1 MKLSRR
7 EQKEGSSKGV
17 AGQAVQ
23 EKMDSEIP
31 SLQMGEGSEE
41 VASSVKLNLVLLWAM
56 APSRPLLLVETR
68 AR

>member
-1 MKLSRR
+1 M
-7 EQKEGSSKGV
+7 

-23 EKMDSEIP
+23 EKMDSEMP
-31 SLQMGEGSEE
+31 SLQMGEGAEE
-41 VASSVKLNLVLLWAM
+41 VDSSVKLNLVLLWAM